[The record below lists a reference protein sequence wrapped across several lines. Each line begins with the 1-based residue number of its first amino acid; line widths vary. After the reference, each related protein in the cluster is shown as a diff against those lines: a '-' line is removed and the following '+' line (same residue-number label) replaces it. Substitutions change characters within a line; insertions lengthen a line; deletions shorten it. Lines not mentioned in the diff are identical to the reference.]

1 MKNISLLM
9 LLNLATIQFTT
20 AQNNIPTNEQQKS
33 ITALI
38 DHYSEARENRDTV
51 LLKNILTADID
62 QLVSSGEW
70 RTGIG
75 AAVEGMQK
83 SSAGNP
89 GTRTLTINSTRMLST
104 NTAIVDCRYEIES
117 SDHTK
122 RKMWSSFIVVADD
135 NVWKITAIRNMLPAG
150 Q

>member
-1 MKNISLLM
+1 MKNVFLLI
-9 LLNLATIQFTT
+9 LLNLVIIQVAHT
-20 AQNNIPTNEQQKS
+20 QNNIPSNEQQAS

-38 DHYSEARENRDTV
+38 NRYSEARENRDTA

-75 AAVEGMQK
+75 AALEGMQK

-89 GTRTLTINSTRMLST
+89 GTRTLTVNSTRMINAT
-104 NTAIVDCRYEIES
+104 TAIVDCRYEIENTN
-117 SDHTK
+117 HTT
-122 RKMWSSFIVVADD
+122 RKMWSSFIVVADN